1 MPRRRRSSLDKNKD
15 STPLAV
21 EGIPLRNRWLTWQ
34 ADPTREKIPVRR
46 RYPDARVDKLTLEVA
61 TIDRRLKRSCIC
73 IKEIYTENMWE
84 SK

>member
-46 RYPDARVDKLTLEVA
+46 RYPDVRVDKLTLEVA
-61 TIDRRLKRSCIC
+61 MIKAIVYLHRRHRYVKYVR
-73 IKEIYTENMWE
+73 K
-84 SK
+84 